1 MERII
6 RVEKENQEQEIKI
19 LQEGAEQEIVINLEN
34 QEQEVPV
41 EKEALTIGSAPY
53 VNDHSKLN
61 KLGFEESGHIGFQEE
76 MDSITNLEI
85 ERMWNSVWITV

>member
-19 LQEGAEQEIVINLEN
+19 LQEGAEQEITIDLEN
-34 QEQEVPV
+34 QEQIVPV

-53 VNDHSKLN
+53 VNDHSKLKN
-61 KLGFEESGHIGFQEE
+61 LNFKDSGHIGFQEE
-76 MDSITNLEI
+76 MGTISNLEI
-85 ERMWNSVWITV
+85 ERMWNSR